1 MYATRATHR
10 PVDKDIFDAFCPIWF
25 IVFNGYIMSN
35 VSNFTVNF
43 PIKPVADALNVVELA
58 SRPMFYFY
66 SSFRAKM
73 SQNWMGGELDLRC
86 ATDEE
91 LNEAVDVIKKGYDI
105 FLTYKDLLNYTS
117 RNRRYCHYYP
127 FSDRAYNQIRQQTHS
142 QSTSYRQ

>member
-1 MYATRATHR
+1 
-10 PVDKDIFDAFCPIWF
+10 
-25 IVFNGYIMSN
+25 MSN

-43 PIKPVADALNVVELA
+43 PIKPAADALNVVELA

-105 FLTYKDLLNYTS
+105 FLTYKDLLKENITDHRELAPKVRCTTFSNGKKVICNYS
-117 RNRRYCHYYP
+117 REDY
-127 FSDRAYNQIRQQTHS
+127 
-142 QSTSYRQ
+142 SYGGTIIPAEGYKIL